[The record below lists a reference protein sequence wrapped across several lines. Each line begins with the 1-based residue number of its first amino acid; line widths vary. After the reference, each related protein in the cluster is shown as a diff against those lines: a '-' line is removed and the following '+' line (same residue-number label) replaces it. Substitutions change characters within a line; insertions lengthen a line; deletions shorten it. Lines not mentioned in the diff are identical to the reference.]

1 MFPDLE
7 IRNDTL
13 TLLEREFISQA
24 ATAGVPLN
32 PRIEE
37 FSFDQSQKLR
47 AEGNDPAIDPAAFED
62 FLTGLGEEGADRV
75 LLDNE
80 EVRSYLEYLVVQRIA
95 RRMDRIGQAMEIRA
109 LRDPVLAEAL
119 RLLDEVE
126 TQAELFAAA
135 DASNA
140 NQSN

>member
-1 MFPDLE
+1 M
-7 IRNDTL
+7 
-13 TLLEREFISQA
+13 
-24 ATAGVPLN
+24 
-32 PRIEE
+32 
-37 FSFDQSQKLR
+37 
-47 AEGNDPAIDPAAFED
+47 
-62 FLTGLGEEGADRV
+62 
-75 LLDNE
+75 
-80 EVRSYLEYLVVQRIA
+80 RSYLEYLVVQRIA

-126 TQAELFAAA
+126 TQAELFTAA

>member
-1 MFPDLE
+1 MVALPTPE
-7 IRNDTL
+7 AAGAP
-13 TLLEREFISQA
+13 SAA
-24 ATAGVPLN
+24 ATRGGFAVELV
-32 PRIEE
+32 
-37 FSFDQSQKLR
+37 
-47 AEGNDPAIDPAAFED
+47 
-62 FLTGLGEEGADRV
+62 EEGADRG

-126 TQAELFAAA
+126 TQAELFTAA
-135 DASNA
+135 DGPNA

>member
-1 MFPDLE
+1 
-7 IRNDTL
+7 
-13 TLLEREFISQA
+13 
-24 ATAGVPLN
+24 
-32 PRIEE
+32 
-37 FSFDQSQKLR
+37 
-47 AEGNDPAIDPAAFED
+47 
-62 FLTGLGEEGADRV
+62 
-75 LLDNE
+75 
-80 EVRSYLEYLVVQRIA
+80 
-95 RRMDRIGQAMEIRA
+95 MDRIGQAMEIRA